1 MVSGGISPTQGAHFS
16 ASPLN
21 PQEADMRTSKVIKQ
35 IEKRRDAVGKER
47 DKLDAMIGD
56 LDALRATCDE
66 AWDYLQRARDVLSE
80 QA

>member
-1 MVSGGISPTQGAHFS
+1 
-16 ASPLN
+16 
-21 PQEADMRTSKVIKQ
+21 MRTSKVIKQ

-66 AWDYLQRARDVLSE
+66 AWDYLQRARDVLFE